1 MRSRTC
7 CPMVKRMN
15 TRNVHSAL
23 SHRFLLRFT
32 RKHCRSSQSMTS
44 IVIKLS
50 SRTLPN
56 PDLDL
61 RYVIPD
67 LLKERSAGIIR
78 DDGYDY
84 GSNDSSNLY
93 LFLTTDNLDKAVACI
108 TEVVDH
114 ETVLDNRLADHVVV
128 AIREGESFKVV
139 YPASYNG
146 TFAIE

>member
-1 MRSRTC
+1 
-7 CPMVKRMN
+7 
-15 TRNVHSAL
+15 
-23 SHRFLLRFT
+23 
-32 RKHCRSSQSMTS
+32 MTS

-61 RYVIPD
+61 RYLIPD
-67 LLKERSAGIIR
+67 LLKERSQETIK

-84 GSNDSSNLY
+84 GPNDSSNLY
-93 LFLTTDNLDKAVACI
+93 LFLTTDNPEKAVTCI
-108 TEVVDH
+108 TEVVER

-139 YPASYNG
+139 YPESYDG
-146 TFAIE
+146 TFVIE